1 MSIEIG
7 DLDNDVMGTV
17 QQGSSARRRIFVVVL
32 PLARTLLTIAAI
44 IAVIASALSG
54 YWMGGGADALRRL
67 FDGDRTV
74 ETAQATVDLP
84 EMIVN
89 LRGPSPTKYL
99 KIGITLGTTAGN
111 RTRVEQSLPRLI
123 DAEHEFMRNVDQ
135 YDLQGSVGLARL
147 RLELRRRI
155 DLILGPDVVTD
166 VLLRSLLTQ

>member
-7 DLDNDVMGTV
+7 GINNDVIDVGAVDVST
-17 QQGSSARRRIFVVVL
+17 RRRIFIVVV

-44 IAVIASALSG
+44 LAVIGAALAG
-54 YWMGGGADALRRL
+54 YWLGGGADALQRL
-67 FDGDRTV
+67 MEGDRSVATV
-74 ETAQATVDLP
+74 QTTVDLP

-89 LRGPSPTKYL
+89 LRGSSASKYL
-99 KIGITLGTTAGN
+99 KIGITLGMTAGN
-111 RTRVEQSLPRLI
+111 KAKVEQSLPRLI

-135 YDLQGSVGLARL
+135 YDLEGSAGLARL

-155 DLILGPDVVTD
+155 DLILGPDIVTD